1 MRVITLVLII
11 VAVFFFAKNAHGRT
25 IMLDEEQVETSMSE
39 EQFYYIYIYNK
50 REITQNNIN
59 CIENLRKGK

>member
-1 MRVITLVLII
+1 MRTITLVI
-11 VAVFFFAKNAHGRT
+11 VIAVVFFFARDANGRT

-39 EQFYYIYIYNK
+39 EQFKYTYNK

>member
-39 EQFYYIYIYNK
+39 EQFKYIYNK